1 MAKRISMK
9 VCIVELIREG
19 GMLHYASQMSNSL
32 SKQANTTVYV
42 VVPKG
47 ADVGLFND
55 QVQVRTVP
63 TIGRHPFRIDVL
75 LRHILDI
82 NPDVI
87 HITIR
92 HPLTLPL
99 LPIFRALKIPV
110 ILTVHDVE
118 CHVGERSLIAEISTW
133 FSTKLSNAIFIHD
146 EKSKT
151 KLISR
156 GVPEAKLHTIP
167 HGDYSFFTNYKTN
180 VEESENNT
188 VLFFGRILKYKG
200 LEYLI
205 KAEPNISKTIPGFKI
220 IIAGEGD
227 FSEYENMIVNR
238 DRYEI
243 INEYIPDTLVP
254 DLFTRA
260 TVVILP
266 YIEASQTGIV
276 PIAYAFKKP
285 VIATDVGA
293 LSEVVENGVTG
304 LIVSPGDVDALSKSV
319 IYLLENALLPKRM
332 GMAGYNKMCREM
344 SWDSISK
351 RLLMT
356 YTKAIEGTI
365 SLR

>member
-1 MAKRISMK
+1 MK

-32 SKQANTTVYV
+32 SKQENTTVYV

-47 ADVGLFND
+47 TDVSLFDD
-55 QVQVRTVP
+55 QIQTRAVP
-63 TIGRHPFRIDVL
+63 TIGRHPFRIDIL
-75 LRHILDI
+75 LKHILDV

-99 LPIFRALKIPV
+99 LPVFRALKIPV
-110 ILTVHDVE
+110 VLTVHDVE

-146 EKSKT
+146 EKSKE
-151 KLISR
+151 KLVSR
-156 GVPEAKLHTIP
+156 GVPEPKLHIIP

-205 KAEPNISKTIPGFKI
+205 KAEPNISKAIPGFKI

-238 DRYEI
+238 ERYEI

-254 DLFTRA
+254 DLFIRA
-260 TVVILP
+260 TVVVLP
-266 YIEASQTGIV
+266 YIEASQTGII
-276 PIAYAFKKP
+276 PIAYAFKRP
-285 VIATDVGA
+285 VIVTDVGA
-293 LSEVVENGVTG
+293 LTEVVEDGVTG
-304 LIVSPGDVDALSKSV
+304 LIIPPGDVDALSESV
-319 IYLLENALLPKRM
+319 IYLLNDTLLVTRM

-344 SWDSISK
+344 SWNDISK

-356 YTKAIEGTI
+356 YAKAIEGTV